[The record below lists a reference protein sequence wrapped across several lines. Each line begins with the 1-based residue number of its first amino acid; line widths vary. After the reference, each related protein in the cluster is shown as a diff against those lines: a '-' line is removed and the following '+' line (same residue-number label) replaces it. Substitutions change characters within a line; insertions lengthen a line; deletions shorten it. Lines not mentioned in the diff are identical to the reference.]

1 MRMAEIRVT
10 VNKAKCQA
18 YAKCK
23 SIAPA
28 VFALGAD
35 GKVQVLDAAGAPAE
49 TVVTA
54 ARNCPYRVITV
65 EQVDGPRLFPPQR
78 K

>member
-1 MRMAEIRVT
+1 MAELRVT

-18 YAKCK
+18 YAKCQ

-28 VFALGAD
+28 VFALGED

-49 TVVTA
+49 AVVKA
-54 ARNCPYRVITV
+54 ARGCPYRVITV
-65 EQVDGPRLFPPQR
+65 EEVGGPRLFPPER